1 MFGFEGRRVVV
12 TGAGGGLGTALVGL
26 FAELGAA
33 VVACDHPRMSLAGLP
48 VAETRAFDLADREAT
63 LAAASAIRAGGA
75 PDVVIANAGATRA
88 ETLAAM
94 DPETFDRELDVNLRG
109 TVHFTAALLPAMR
122 RRPRGAAFV
131 FISSVNAGQHFG
143 NPAYS
148 AAKAG
153 LEAWMRAIATE
164 EGPNGIRANAVRPGS
179 IRTPAWDARL
189 ERDPEIVRRVAALYP
204 LGRLVEPREVATAV
218 AFLASDLARGI
229 TGVVLPVDAGLGAAN
244 LPFLRAIS

>member
-1 MFGFEGRRVVV
+1 
-12 TGAGGGLGTALVGL
+12 
-26 FAELGAA
+26 
-33 VVACDHPRMSLAGLP
+33 
-48 VAETRAFDLADREAT
+48 
-63 LAAASAIRAGGA
+63 
-75 PDVVIANAGATRA
+75 
-88 ETLAAM
+88 
-94 DPETFDRELDVNLRG
+94 
-109 TVHFTAALLPAMR
+109 
-122 RRPRGAAFV
+122 
-131 FISSVNAGQHFG
+131 
-143 NPAYS
+143 
-148 AAKAG
+148 
-153 LEAWMRAIATE
+153 MRAIATE